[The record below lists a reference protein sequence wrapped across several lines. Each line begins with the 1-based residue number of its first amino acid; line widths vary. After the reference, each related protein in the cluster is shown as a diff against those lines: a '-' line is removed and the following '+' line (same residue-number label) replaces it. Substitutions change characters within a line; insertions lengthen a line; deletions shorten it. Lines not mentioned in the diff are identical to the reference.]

1 MQTIIPDFDSGPGNS
16 DGPGDPIK
24 LKVMDMCKR
33 LKRKSGFTLIELM
46 ITTVIVGIVAS
57 MAVPKVQKA
66 YEKMQFTSSHRELVS
81 SLRLARSMAVTEKT
95 PYGVYLDPEAMTIT
109 LFKDMASTGYEF
121 SAGTDSTIR
130 VDSLP
135 KYISYLASDLVG
147 NTIFFSPN
155 GSADFSGGGN
165 IFVIAYSPDI
175 LGIFWTNILASTGR
189 IDSDYAF
196 Y

>member
-1 MQTIIPDFDSGPGNS
+1 
-16 DGPGDPIK
+16 
-24 LKVMDMCKR
+24 MCKL

-66 YEKMQFTSSHRELVS
+66 YEKMQFTSSHKELIS
-81 SLRLARSMAVTEKT
+81 TLKLARSMAITEKA
-95 PYGVYLDPEAMTIT
+95 PYGVFLDPTAMTIT

-121 SAGTDSTIR
+121 SESVDSTIR

-135 KYISYLASDLVG
+135 AHISYIASDLEG
-147 NTIFFSPN
+147 NTIFFAPN
-155 GSADFSGGGN
+155 GSADFGGGGN

-189 IDSDYAF
+189 IDNEYYF